1 MRDLSDGG
9 FDIEIYGNF
18 LNHPRRK
25 LSNEIA
31 YSQ

>member
-1 MRDLSDGG
+1 MSDLSDGG
-9 FDIEIYGNF
+9 FDIKIQGN
-18 LNHPRRK
+18 LVKHPRRK